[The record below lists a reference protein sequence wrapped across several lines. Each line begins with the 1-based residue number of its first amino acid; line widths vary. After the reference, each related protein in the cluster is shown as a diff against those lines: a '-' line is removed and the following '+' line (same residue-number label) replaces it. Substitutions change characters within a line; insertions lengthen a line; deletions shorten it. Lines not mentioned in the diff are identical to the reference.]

1 MHDFSLDV
9 AVEEAASPPLH
20 IAPQANESYS
30 SPKNRHSADC
40 DVTHDLLY
48 PTYGVCSA
56 VVAMD
61 TAVGQKAVRTL
72 SECEADQNKRRRK
85 DPQLAFWL
93 ERILHWFPELHTKTY
108 FVPPVHFCRESVV
121 VDSVAGE
128 PVAFQ
133 VPVPGLL
140 PASSQSPKPCTANGC
155 CLSSQP
161 GGAGAPEAPP
171 VSRLLVGQAS
181 SPQNGSWSPN
191 RQNAGQGRTAQHVDF
206 TACCLWSSLRDRPG
220 KPMKI
225 GDGQVRDDRAQQH
238 VLHCLRAL
246 ADRRDDVMMVLSELK
261 YENYLRKLRARKSS
275 KASKAKIPEEETY
288 PTSYS
293 IADTRMQRGDFDVL
307 IIHKTHGILVG
318 EIKSTGDNLDEL
330 CLGDERTRI
339 LTAKMKQVVGQLD
352 KAEAVLR
359 HLMKDLPSV
368 RISKTVFLP
377 HVTRDQLL
385 QVMQQNSELAKTVCD
400 CLGSKDVAE
409 AVSLCL
415 CSDQLS
421 STATPWKVTS
431 EVQDHLTEWWRRRVL
446 SEGPDQNMSDNMY
459 EQLVARS
466 DDDEDIGT
474 DNYCEVFIKQ
484 LNHTLAAG
492 GRTEG
497 DGEGE
502 GKVYR
507 HDYDLVDKDTP
518 EGAAKELATHA
529 TNGSLYV
536 IADEAGPD
544 LSQKYR
550 GRPFSD
556 LCTSLLGK
564 VPGLHMWAA
573 AMRHGHK
580 PDCLR
585 KESLTIPLRCPPVVV
600 REVEMAEEIRTG
612 DVLPYVTGLAL
623 TAPTDG
629 PRVRVLVHRGHK
641 AIFPEYCVECGRA
654 TADVLMN
661 DLHVGV
667 QGVQSATGQKASR
680 GESSSPPPLKYR
692 DVLVLCPHPHTD
704 TPFVRALRDRDLP
717 VQIVPEKPDDDMI
730 RAVALA
736 TRDVV
741 TVSHWTNVHGLER
754 KVIVGLAPD
763 AGVYHRLQ
771 QMSRC
776 TAQLICMSN
785 LLRVLFDN
793 LDDHL
798 IHNNSRSNNSEVHV
812 FSLVSEKTPEEHTT
826 ASAATVQ
833 DNSKQLG

>member
-1 MHDFSLDV
+1 
-9 AVEEAASPPLH
+9 
-20 IAPQANESYS
+20 
-30 SPKNRHSADC
+30 
-40 DVTHDLLY
+40 
-48 PTYGVCSA
+48 
-56 VVAMD
+56 MD

-459 EQLVARS
+459 EQLVARFCGPATTVEVHCVLTPRVEVRTEGEAVS
-466 DDDEDIGT
+466 ETGERIARLTLTPDQVELLCRAPPRVYITGPPGT
-474 DNYCEVFIKQ
+474 GKTVVLVLMGLQWLREGHDVHVVSTWRESRAVSYLIEKQ

-776 TAQLICMSN
+776 TAQLIW
-785 LLRVLFDN
+785 FD
-793 LDDHL
+793 LP
-798 IHNNSRSNNSEVHV
+798 S
-812 FSLVSEKTPEEHTT
+812 P
-826 ASAATVQ
+826 
-833 DNSKQLG
+833 

>member
-1 MHDFSLDV
+1 
-9 AVEEAASPPLH
+9 
-20 IAPQANESYS
+20 
-30 SPKNRHSADC
+30 
-40 DVTHDLLY
+40 
-48 PTYGVCSA
+48 
-56 VVAMD
+56 MD

-459 EQLVARS
+459 EQLVARFCGPATTVEVHCVLTPRVEVRTEGEAVS
-466 DDDEDIGT
+466 ETGERIARLTLTPDQVELLCRAPPRVYITGPPGT
-474 DNYCEVFIKQ
+474 GKTVVLVLMGLQWLREGHDVHVVSTWRESRAVSYLIEKQ

-667 QGVQSATGQKASR
+667 QGVQSTGQKASR

-776 TAQLICMSN
+776 TAQLIW
-785 LLRVLFDN
+785 FD
-793 LDDHL
+793 LP
-798 IHNNSRSNNSEVHV
+798 S
-812 FSLVSEKTPEEHTT
+812 P
-826 ASAATVQ
+826 
-833 DNSKQLG
+833 